1 MRLGKRVPYIQQM
14 ELADCGAAC
23 LAMVLGFHG
32 KRVALAEVRDVIG
45 AGRGGV
51 DALGIVQAASH
62 YGLIARGVR
71 ADVDELHLLP
81 RASILHWSFNHFV
94 VLERLRTGLVDVVDP
109 QSGRRSIPLAQFGR
123 AYTGV
128 AVTLEPGPTFT
139 TTATTT
145 AQPTT
150 GGNWRYLRPM
160 RRQAALISRVLVT
173 SLLLRLFALAAP
185 LLTAVVVDRVVPA
198 SDSQLLVVVSSVGL
212 AMAAYY
218 FLAALIRAH
227 LLLELRTRLDAQL
240 ALGFISHLVSLPYA
254 FFLRRSSGD
263 LMLRLRSNSVVRE
276 FLTTGAISGLLDGGM
291 ACLYLVGLA
300 LLNWS
305 LALLVLALGI
315 LQVVVLAASAART
328 RQLMAE
334 SLEAESRSGSYV
346 YQLLAGIEA
355 LKAAGAEQRSVER
368 WANLFAAEVNAS
380 LARGRL
386 SATVDA
392 VMAGLRMASPLAI
405 LAFGTAQVLAGKLSV
420 GTMLALSVLAVGFL
434 EPLAQLVSTGVQ
446 LQLLS
451 SYMARIND
459 VLDTPREQHGRN
471 VVAANA
477 LTGHIEARSISFRY
491 SPLAPL
497 VVNDVSLTIHAGQR
511 VAIVGRSGS
520 GKSTLAHL
528 LLGLYEPDSGQVLYD
543 GSDLAALEAHSV
555 RQQIGIVT
563 QSAYVFGS
571 TIREN
576 IALVEPGSRLEDV
589 ERAARLACIHDDIVR
604 MPMGY
609 ETVLA
614 DGGASLSGGQRQR
627 VGIARALLRLPRIV
641 LMDEATSALDALT
654 ERQVYRNLDDLKDC
668 TIIVIAH
675 RLNTIAGADL
685 ILVMDGGKLVETG
698 THTDLMVRRGVYC
711 TLVQD
716 QASAAIMG

>member
-23 LAMVLGFHG
+23 LAMVLGFYG

-51 DALGIVQAASH
+51 DALGIVQAAAH

-81 RASILHWSFNHFV
+81 RASILHWSFSHFV
-94 VLERLRTGLVDVVDP
+94 VLDRLRTGAIDVVDP

-123 AYTGV
+123 GYTGV

-145 AQPTT
+145 AQSTT
-150 GGNWRYLRPM
+150 GGNWRYLQPM

-198 SDSQLLVVVSSVGL
+198 GDAQLLVVISIVGL

-291 ACLYLVGLA
+291 ACLYLVILA

-305 LALLVLALGI
+305 LALLVFALGI

-355 LKAAGAEQRSVER
+355 LKAAGAEQHSVER

-386 SATVDA
+386 SATVEA
-392 VMAGLRMASPLAI
+392 VMSGLRMASPLAI
-405 LAFGTAQVLAGKLSV
+405 LAFGTAQVLAGSLSV

-434 EPLAQLVSTGVQ
+434 EPLGQLVSTGVQ

-459 VLDTPREQHGRN
+459 VLDTPREQHGLN
-471 VVAANA
+471 VVAAKV

-491 SPLAPL
+491 GPLAPL
-497 VVNDVSLTIHAGQR
+497 VVNDVSLTIRAGQR

-543 GSDLAALEAHSV
+543 GADLARLEAHSV

-576 IALVEPGSRLEDV
+576 IALVDPGSRLEDV
-589 ERAARLACIHDDIVR
+589 ERAARLACIHDDILR

-609 ETVLA
+609 QTVLA

-654 ERQVYRNLDDLKDC
+654 ERQVYRNLDALEEC

-698 THTDLMVRRGVYC
+698 NHADLMVRRGVYY

-716 QASAAIMG
+716 QASAAITG